1 MTVARRA
8 ALTALAGAAALAW
21 PSMLAGCGGSGRPA
35 LEISA
40 AASLTHAFRLYGQ
53 RFRGATVHYSFA
65 GSDTLAAQIEEG
77 IRPDAF
83 ASANSKLP
91 AKLYARGLVERP
103 VAFAANRLVLA
114 VPARSS
120 IHGLED
126 LARRRVTIAIG
137 TPGVPVGSY
146 AETVLARLPP
156 AQRARIMGEIR
167 DREPSVTGIVGKL
180 TFGAVDAGFLYAT
193 DVAASGGALRGIP
206 LPPSLEPSVTYAAAV
221 VRGTR
226 HAAQAR
232 AFIDGLLQRAG
243 QADLQKSG
251 FLPPP

>member
-1 MTVARRA
+1 MSAKGRA
-8 ALTALAGAAALAW
+8 ALTAVAVAVALAW
-21 PSMLAGCGGSGRPA
+21 PSMLAGCGGGGRPA
-35 LEISA
+35 LEVSA
-40 AASLTHAFRLYGQ
+40 AASLTHAFRLYGR
-53 RFRGATVHYSFA
+53 RFHAAALRYSFA

-83 ASANSKLP
+83 ASANTRLP
-91 AKLYARGLVERP
+91 EQLFARGLVERP
-103 VAFAANRLVLA
+103 VAFASNRLVLA
-114 VPARSS
+114 VPERSS
-120 IHGLED
+120 IRGLED
-126 LARRRVTIAIG
+126 LARRRVAIAVG

-146 AETVLARLPP
+146 TETVLARLP
-156 AQRARIMGEIR
+156 AAERARIVGEIR

-180 TFGAVDAGFLYAT
+180 AFGAVDAGFLYAT

-206 LPPSLEPSVTYAAAV
+206 LPSSLQPSVTYAAAV

-232 AFIDGLLQRAG
+232 AFVASLLRGPA
-243 QADLQKSG
+243 QADLRKSG